1 MKISLDNGK
10 YEVVLSENGSSFEA
24 FRYGELWRDLVGDN
38 LIYYMFLKILE
49 QEEEIRRLRW
59 KI

>member
-1 MKISLDNGK
+1 MKITLDNGK

-24 FRYGELWRDLVGDN
+24 LRYGELWRDLVGDN
-38 LIYYMFLKILE
+38 LIYYMFLKIVE

>member
-38 LIYYMFLKILE
+38 LIYYMFLKIVE